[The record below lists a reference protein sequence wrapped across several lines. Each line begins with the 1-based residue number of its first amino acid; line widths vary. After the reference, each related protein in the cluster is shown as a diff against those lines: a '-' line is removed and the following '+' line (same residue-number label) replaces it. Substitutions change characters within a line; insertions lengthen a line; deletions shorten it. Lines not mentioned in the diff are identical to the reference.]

1 MRANAESSAE
11 EIIILWML
19 TSIPESDYVTAKLII
34 IVIYED
40 FLQVIQFS
48 GDQLMIM
55 DLFSISY
62 DGYEK

>member
-19 TSIPESDYVTAKLII
+19 TSIQESDYVTAKLII

-48 GDQLMIM
+48 SGRSVNDNGFILYFI
-55 DLFSISY
+55 
-62 DGYEK
+62 